1 MSEPANDQETAVS
14 QAAALPSTCAVLV
27 AAPSPDPDEAT
38 FALARYSVA
47 LRDLAAASEA
57 ERPVALARTQA
68 AWCRLAA
75 FRNVRLGAI

>member
-14 QAAALPSTCAVLV
+14 QAAP
-27 AAPSPDPDEAT
+27 PSPDPDEAT
-38 FALARYSVA
+38 LALARYSAA
-47 LRDLAAASEA
+47 LRDLTAASEA

>member
-14 QAAALPSTCAVLV
+14 QAAA
-27 AAPSPDPDEAT
+27 PSPDPDEAT
-38 FALARYSVA
+38 LALARYSVA
-47 LRDLAAASEA
+47 LRDLATASEA
-57 ERPVALARTQA
+57 ERPVALGRTQA